1 MFLIFWDP
9 SDAFKSIELIITTCL
24 SVGYNMIKINDLHF
38 YIQSLRLYVYV
49 PNFGKFFTTFKNEC
63 IVLGTCRFLAREI

>member
-1 MFLIFWDP
+1 MF
-9 SDAFKSIELIITTCL
+9 
-24 SVGYNMIKINDLHF
+24 
-38 YIQSLRLYVYV
+38 YVYV